1 MTQPTDSA
9 HTTLSRIW
17 LCSVLV
23 QSLSWIG
30 IFSFLDGNLV
40 LAQEAAIDVIVPT
53 NQDSP
58 SAATAPTANSAPD
71 GSSARLQRLK
81 QKLHSNQTI
90 VRQQPIRTKVANS
103 LANPKPVKQ
112 KLDPVVV
119 PVKREQAR
127 QKINTPPAPQSP
139 APQVRS
145 VVKPQTD
152 LPKPVQVGRTPVVQ
166 KTATNSAPD
175 YNGTYID
182 PTDYKIG
189 ATTGYQAPKSVV
201 LSERSTGCKT
211 VVRPGLSGS
220 ICGSA
225 TQRSTRIA
233 LQGTQSG
240 NTVKLARSKASS
252 GVRKNH
258 AVTKSG
264 IKPIRVGP
272 ISVNSTG
279 FHVTSNP
286 ATPSVVS
293 YNRTLPG
300 GQLGNA
306 NTGLMFP
313 LTIPAPITSLFGWR
327 IHPITGDR
335 RFHAGTD
342 LGAPLG
348 TPVLAAFPGQVAIAD
363 FLSGYGLTVVLD
375 HNKFTQQTLYAH
387 LSETF
392 VQPGQWVEQGT
403 VIGRVGSTGNST
415 GPHLHFETR
424 YLTPKG
430 WVAADPG
437 VQLESALAQLVK
449 ALHTARSQRVRGE
462 G

>member
-1 MTQPTDSA
+1 MTQRTDFA
-9 HTTLSRIW
+9 HTILSRIW
-17 LCSVLV
+17 LRSLLV

-30 IFSFLDGNLV
+30 VFSFLGGNLV

-58 SAATAPTANSAPD
+58 PA
-71 GSSARLQRLK
+71 ARLQRLK
-81 QKLHSNQTI
+81 QKLHSNQTT
-90 VRQQPIRTKVANS
+90 VKQQQIRTRVASSPALVNS
-103 LANPKPVKQ
+103 NPVKQ

-127 QKINTPPAPQSP
+127 QKINTPPAPQASV
-139 APQVRS
+139 PQVRS
-145 VVKPQTD
+145 VVKPQID
-152 LPKPVQVGRTPVVQ
+152 LPKPVQVRRTPVVQ

-201 LSERSTGCKT
+201 LSERSTGCKA
-211 VVRPGLSGS
+211 VARPGLSGS

-233 LQGTQSG
+233 LRGSQSG
-240 NTVKLARSKASS
+240 NTIKLARSKASS
-252 GVRKNH
+252 WVRKNQ
-258 AVTKSG
+258 AATKSG

-286 ATPSVVS
+286 AARSVVS
-293 YNRTLPG
+293 YNRTLPS
-300 GQLGNA
+300 GQPGNA

-335 RFHAGTD
+335 RFHTGTD

-348 TPVLAAFPGQVAIAD
+348 APVLAAFPGQVAIAD

-392 VQPGQWVEQGT
+392 VQPGEWVEQGT

-424 YLTPKG
+424 YLTPEG
-430 WVAADPG
+430 WVATDPG

-449 ALHTARSQRVRGE
+449 ALHTARSNPQAGNRS
-462 G
+462 